1 MHLQESL
8 EHLVLY
14 NICIIFYS
22 GDYIME
28 FKQLEAFVAVVDYGS
43 FSEAARKLYLTQ
55 PTISAH
61 VRSLEEELH
70 TKLILR
76 TTKKTTITTRGYQL
90 YDSAVRMLEIRNNLL
105 ENFTG
110 VQKHMIDLAASTI
123 PSSYLLPEILAAF
136 GKTHPDI
143 YFHSIQAD
151 SAESINRVLDGTV
164 DLALVGQN
172 TRDETCVFLPFCQDE
187 LVIATPITNHYLGLQ
202 NKSVTFEDFI
212 KDPIII
218 REKGSGTKKEMD
230 LFLEQIG
237 VTPSDLNVIARMN
250 DLEGIKKS
258 IVNGLGIS
266 ILSARSAID
275 LQKTKQILLFPLE
288 ESAHKRTFY
297 IVYSKNRI
305 LKPHVRQFIQFVQNF
320 YRTF

>member
-1 MHLQESL
+1 
-8 EHLVLY
+8 
-14 NICIIFYS
+14 
-22 GDYIME
+22 ME

-70 TKLILR
+70 TRLILR

-143 YFHSIQAD
+143 YFHSLQAD

-237 VTPSDLNVIARMN
+237 VTPNDLNVIARMN

>member
-1 MHLQESL
+1 
-8 EHLVLY
+8 
-14 NICIIFYS
+14 
-22 GDYIME
+22 ME

-123 PSSYLLPEILAAF
+123 PSSYLLPEILASF

-151 SAESINRVLDGTV
+151 SAESINRVLDGTA

-172 TRDETCVFLPFCQDE
+172 TCDETCVYLPFCQDE

-305 LKPHVRQFIQFVQNF
+305 LKPHVRQFIRFVQNF

>member
-1 MHLQESL
+1 
-8 EHLVLY
+8 
-14 NICIIFYS
+14 
-22 GDYIME
+22 ME

-110 VQKHMIDLAASTI
+110 MQKHMIDLAASTI

-151 SAESINRVLDGTV
+151 SAESINRVLDGTA

-172 TRDETCVFLPFCQDE
+172 TRDETCIFLPFCQDE
-187 LVIATPITNHYLGLQ
+187 LVIATPITSNYLGLQ

-258 IVNGLGIS
+258 IVNGLGLS

>member
-1 MHLQESL
+1 
-8 EHLVLY
+8 
-14 NICIIFYS
+14 
-22 GDYIME
+22 ME

-136 GKTHPDI
+136 GKTHLDI

>member
-1 MHLQESL
+1 
-8 EHLVLY
+8 
-14 NICIIFYS
+14 
-22 GDYIME
+22 ME

-136 GKTHPDI
+136 GKTHSDI

-151 SAESINRVLDGTV
+151 SAESINRVLDGTA

-172 TRDETCVFLPFCQDE
+172 TCDETCVYLPFCQDE

>member
-1 MHLQESL
+1 
-8 EHLVLY
+8 
-14 NICIIFYS
+14 
-22 GDYIME
+22 ME

-70 TKLILR
+70 TKLILS

-90 YDSAVRMLEIRNNLL
+90 YYSAIRMLEIRNNLL

-143 YFHSIQAD
+143 YFHSIQVD

-305 LKPHVRQFIQFVQNF
+305 LKPHVRQFIQFIQNF

>member
-1 MHLQESL
+1 
-8 EHLVLY
+8 
-14 NICIIFYS
+14 
-22 GDYIME
+22 ME

-237 VTPSDLNVIARMN
+237 VTPSDLNVIACMN

>member
-1 MHLQESL
+1 
-8 EHLVLY
+8 
-14 NICIIFYS
+14 
-22 GDYIME
+22 ME

-70 TKLILR
+70 TKLIIR
-76 TTKKTTITTRGYQL
+76 STKKTTVTTKGYQL

-110 VQKHMIDLAASTI
+110 VQKHMIDLASSTI
-123 PSSYLLPEILAAF
+123 PSSYLLPEILAAY
-136 GKTHPDI
+136 GKTHPDT
-143 YFHSIQAD
+143 YFHSIQTD

-172 TRDETCVFLPFCQDE
+172 TSDESCVFLPFCQDE
-187 LVIATPITNHYLGLQ
+187 LVIATPVTQHYLEIQ
-202 NKSVTFEDFI
+202 NHTITFQDFM

-230 LFLEQIG
+230 IFLEKLGI
-237 VTPSDLNVIARMN
+237 TSSDLNVIARMN
-250 DLEGIKKS
+250 DLESIKKS
-258 IVNGLGIS
+258 IANGLGLS
-266 ILSARSAID
+266 ILSSRSVTA
-275 LQKTKQILLFPLE
+275 LQRTKQILVFPLE
-288 ESAHKRTFY
+288 EAAHKRSFY

-305 LKPHVRQFIQFVQNF
+305 LKPHVKQFVQF
-320 YRTF
+320 VRDYYM

>member
-1 MHLQESL
+1 
-8 EHLVLY
+8 
-14 NICIIFYS
+14 
-22 GDYIME
+22 ME

-123 PSSYLLPEILAAF
+123 PSSYLLSEILAAF

>member
-1 MHLQESL
+1 
-8 EHLVLY
+8 
-14 NICIIFYS
+14 
-22 GDYIME
+22 ME

-136 GKTHPDI
+136 GKTHLDI

-151 SAESINRVLDGTV
+151 SAESINRVLDGTA

-305 LKPHVRQFIQFVQNF
+305 LKPHVRQFIRFVQDF
-320 YRTF
+320 YRTY

>member
-1 MHLQESL
+1 
-8 EHLVLY
+8 
-14 NICIIFYS
+14 
-22 GDYIME
+22 ME

-70 TKLILR
+70 TRLILR

-202 NKSVTFEDFI
+202 NKSVTFENFI

-237 VTPSDLNVIARMN
+237 VTPNDLNVIARMN

>member
-1 MHLQESL
+1 
-8 EHLVLY
+8 
-14 NICIIFYS
+14 
-22 GDYIME
+22 ME

-151 SAESINRVLDGTV
+151 SAESINRVLDGTA

-172 TRDETCVFLPFCQDE
+172 TCDETCVYLPFCQDE